1 MEDRKISVVLLSVD
15 GSDVS
20 LFAIKKYSEELM
32 ESNHHVVA
40 VLVGER
46 TDVAFSAIG
55 PLDKSLVKALIEAE
69 EQKISE
75 KISRV
80 KACMDECKIK
90 GEIIRAFG
98 EPGPAILDK
107 AKELKASFIVTGSRG
122 LGKLRKTLLG
132 SVSSYLLHHAHIPIV
147 VCKMPS

>member
-1 MEDRKISVVLLSVD
+1 MDTKQNIVIAVD
-15 GSDVS
+15 GSKCC
-20 LFAIKKYSEELM
+20 LNALQQYSEELM

-46 TDVAFSAIG
+46 TDVAFNAIG

-80 KACMDECKIK
+80 KTCMDECKIK
-90 GEIIRAFG
+90 GEIVRAFG

>member
-1 MEDRKISVVLLSVD
+1 MNLWLKCKVKRA
-15 GSDVS
+15 SD
-20 LFAIKKYSEELM
+20 EMPNNEW
-32 ESNHHVVA
+32 
-40 VLVGER
+40 
-46 TDVAFSAIG
+46 
-55 PLDKSLVKALIEAE
+55 
-69 EQKISE
+69 
-75 KISRV
+75 
-80 KACMDECKIK
+80 IK
-90 GEIIRAFG
+90 GEIVRAFG

>member
-1 MEDRKISVVLLSVD
+1 MDTKQNVVIAVD
-15 GSDVS
+15 GSKCCLS
-20 LFAIKKYSEELM
+20 ALQQYSEELM

-46 TDVAFSAIG
+46 TDVAFNAIG

-80 KACMDECKIK
+80 KTCMDECKIK
-90 GEIIRAFG
+90 GEIVRAFG

>member
-1 MEDRKISVVLLSVD
+1 M
-15 GSDVS
+15 
-20 LFAIKKYSEELM
+20 F
-32 ESNHHVVA
+32 
-40 VLVGER
+40 
-46 TDVAFSAIG
+46 
-55 PLDKSLVKALIEAE
+55 
-69 EQKISE
+69 Q
-75 KISRV
+75 
-80 KACMDECKIK
+80 IK
-90 GEIIRAFG
+90 GEIVRAFG